1 MCTDHT
7 TWQFVKTY
15 CGWLHLSFWS
25 SYITLND
32 ITLNYPEQKHR
43 HLKANVKYTIL
54 LFPKLYQ
61 PSVYFPCTEF
71 PLIGYYSLLFLLLAV
86 YMLILQDLSVLFSY
100 FPYSSRH
107 SRSPVRI
114 FWFWHTKCS
123 WHTESASLKWLG
135 LAPWGNEGIKP
146 WWWERHILA
155 TSPPGNNCK
164 IYQWSFKIGW
174 KF

>member
-43 HLKANVKYTIL
+43 HLKANVKYTFL

-86 YMLILQDLSVLFSY
+86 YMLILQNLSVLFSY
-100 FPYSSRH
+100 FPLFG
-107 SRSPVRI
+107 SPQQITCPHILILAHQMLLTHWECIPQV
-114 FWFWHTKCS
+114 
-123 WHTESASLKWLG
+123 AGVGSLG
-135 LAPWGNEGIKP
+135 EWGNQTMVVRAP
-146 WWWERHILA
+146 HI
-155 TSPPGNNCK
+155 SH
-164 IYQWSFKIGW
+164 
-174 KF
+174 